1 EIRPCGIA
9 GRLAETW
16 IMEEAKRAR
25 KAETPKRP
33 SRHLRS
39 SAPYFYPD
47 HPVSGNTGLRVAG
60 FPVKFSESEA
70 GFERPAPYCGE
81 HNEEVYK
88 ELLGLSDEELEALK
102 EENII

>member
-1 EIRPCGIA
+1 MSQHLSLLILWKGSGRTSQGQNHIREIRPCGIA

-25 KAETPKRP
+25 KAETPKQP

-47 HPVSGNTGLRVAG
+47 PIDPHYAILRDDG
-60 FPVKFSESEA
+60 
-70 GFERPAPYCGE
+70 
-81 HNEEVYK
+81 
-88 ELLGLSDEELEALK
+88 
-102 EENII
+102 